1 MHFSFLP
8 FWLMKSRLW
17 LGALCF
23 KHCLT
28 SHSVFTSD
36 TIHCSSRS
44 FSAPFFHYNFLDLYS
59 FSCSVIKCFP
69 ALRSVMVRC
78 KEKWDYISC
87 FFKEVFKATKIHRR
101 EQSLLG
107 GGGCTLILSSA
118 ADAYNTYSWC
128 FLEMYPVTLKL
139 ITITRLLIPNI
150 LRWPTAHENT
160 KKLCRIGYWSSKHFM
175 IDMLLHAR
183 KIKIASKI

>member
-36 TIHCSSRS
+36 TIYCSSRS

-69 ALRSVMVRC
+69 VLRSVMVRC

-101 EQSLLG
+101 EQSLWWGRLHFDTEQYRCIQYLELG
-107 GGGCTLILSSA
+107 L
-118 ADAYNTYSWC
+118 C
-128 FLEMYPVTLKL
+128 FLKMYPVTLKL
-139 ITITRLLIPNI
+139 IGMAVIN
-150 LRWPTAHENT
+150 
-160 KKLCRIGYWSSKHFM
+160 S
-175 IDMLLHAR
+175 
-183 KIKIASKI
+183 